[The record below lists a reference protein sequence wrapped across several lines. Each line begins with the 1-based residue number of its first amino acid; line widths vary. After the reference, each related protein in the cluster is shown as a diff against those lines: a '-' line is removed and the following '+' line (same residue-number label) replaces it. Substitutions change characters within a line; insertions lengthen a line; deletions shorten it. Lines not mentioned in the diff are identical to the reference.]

1 MKKSA
6 TEIISELEMR
16 VARLEKQASTN
27 YIIDDFKVPFS
38 FNKNMMGSQLE
49 EELQDMFDGSVQWQI
64 TDFDHNNKMMSAKG
78 TFSLVAPITIE
89 KSVLELIESG
99 DVPYPYYDILYED
112 EITMI
117 HFEVKN
123 KTYLWTTRFFLQLM
137 EDQDQTVLEMSLQT
151 DSLNPWY
158 EEVSEKLLDRFGNW
172 KSKSREDTSLI
183 LETRFNNIGDNVKV
197 AKKVVDLTSE
207 VREFIKAKIYRNV

>member
-1 MKKSA
+1 
-6 TEIISELEMR
+6 
-16 VARLEKQASTN
+16 
-27 YIIDDFKVPFS
+27 
-38 FNKNMMGSQLE
+38 MMGSQLE

-123 KTYLWTTRFFLQLM
+123 KTYRWTTAFFLQLM
-137 EDQDQTVLEMSLQT
+137 EDQDQTVLVMSLQT

-172 KSKSREDTSLI
+172 KSKSRKDTSLI

-197 AKKVVDLTSE
+197 AKKVVDLTNE